1 MSKNENSKKLP
12 LYFYILQY
20 LIYISPVIFFQF
32 IGQLAGLFQMRE
44 YKAVSTHPLS
54 LIYFVF
60 VNLLAILAC
69 ITVSRSLKS
78 YNSGKI
84 QSKEMNKRLFILAKV
99 NIAIPL
105 LVAAIQAVL
114 ICSFVKKGITVF
126 AAFEGTSPVLSIVC
140 YSFAVVFEVALLF
153 YVINIRVLETKI
165 SYIPFKA
172 DEITMD
178 VTQRNLLTLLFAL
191 LGLLLLL
198 FSMLLVP
205 ANLEHGVASITRK
218 ILPFAIYSMVYFF
231 VIEVILVGDVKGS
244 IVKIGVITE
253 ALVKKDFT
261 IENGKPTNRS
271 ELGVIVQ
278 DVNDLKMQLSTILTA
293 MNRST
298 AATVRQADDLVSNM
312 AVTKNNVS
320 NISSALENIKGEMQN
335 QSAGVEESNS
345 SIEQIIGNIRS
356 LNSAIETQAS
366 GITQSS
372 AAVEEMVANIASV
385 TQILEKNR
393 TAVANLTDASEKGQ
407 QQVATAVTTAED
419 VLQQSEGIL
428 QASSIIQN
436 LAEQTNLLAMNAAIE
451 SAHAGEA
458 GKGFA
463 VVAEEIRK
471 LAEQSGEQSK
481 SIDVNLHSLSQS
493 IAKIT
498 SDINEVQNAFSIIY
512 ELSQK
517 VYQQESVIS
526 NAMEEQNSGN
536 QQVLQAMHSISDSTS
551 EVKNGS
557 AEMLVGG
564 EQILNEMQ
572 NLADVTKNITDNMNQ
587 IQMFSQQIS
596 DAVAI
601 TTASSN
607 ETIKSLSKVADEIDE
622 FKLQ

>member
-1 MSKNENSKKLP
+1 MSKNDNSKKLP
-12 LYFYILQY
+12 FYFYILQY
-20 LIYISPVIFFQF
+20 MIYISPVIFFQF
-32 IGQLAGLFQMRE
+32 IGHLAGLFQWRE

-54 LIYFVF
+54 LVYFVF
-60 VNLLAILAC
+60 VNILAILAC
-69 ITVSRSLKS
+69 ITVSKSLTS

-84 QSKEMNKRLFILAKV
+84 TSKDMNKRLFILAKV

-105 LVAAIQAVL
+105 LVAALQALL
-114 ICSFVKKGITVF
+114 ICSFLKKGIANF
-126 AAFEGTSPVLSIVC
+126 AAFEGTSPVLSIIC

-153 YVINIRVLETKI
+153 YVINIRVLETNI
-165 SYIPFKA
+165 HYIPFKA
-172 DEITMD
+172 NEITMD

-205 ANLEHGVASITRK
+205 ANLEHGVVSITK
-218 ILPFAIYSMVYFF
+218 KVLPFAVYALVYFF
-231 VIEVILVGDVKGS
+231 IIEVILVGDVKGS
-244 IVKIGVITE
+244 IVKIAKVAE
-253 ALVKKDFT
+253 ALSKKDFS
-261 IENGKPTNRS
+261 IEDGTPTNRS

-278 DVNDLKMQLSTILTA
+278 DINYLKSQMSSILSQISK
-293 MNRST
+293 ST
-298 AATVRQADDLVSNM
+298 VTTVKQADDLVANM
-312 AVTKNNVS
+312 EVTKSNVV
-320 NISSALENIKGEMQN
+320 NITSALDNIKAEMQN

-356 LNSAIETQAS
+356 LNGAIETQAS

-393 TAVANLTDASEKGQ
+393 DAVANLSEASEHGQ
-407 QQVATAVTTAED
+407 QQVTTAVTTAED

-428 QASSIIQN
+428 QASNIIQN

-481 SIDVNLHSLSQS
+481 AIDVNLHSLSQS

-498 SDINEVQNAFSIIY
+498 SDINEVQNAFSNIY

-526 NAMEEQNSGN
+526 NAMEEQNAGN
-536 QQVLQAMHSISDSTS
+536 QQVLQAMHSISNSTS
-551 EVKNGS
+551 EVKDGS
-557 AEMLVGG
+557 AEMLIGG

-572 NLADVTKNITDNMNQ
+572 NLAEVTKNITENMNH
-587 IQMFSQQIS
+587 ISSFSQQIS

-607 ETIKSLSKVADEIDE
+607 GTIRSLSRLAEEIDE
-622 FKLQ
+622 FKL